1 MKGSLIKRLKEIA
14 LSSLVLLLVCGLTNI
29 PALASSHA
37 EAPASSMD
45 RYADNT
51 DVYAFRSTEAGREG
65 FVTIISNFIPFQ
77 DPSGGP
83 QFYRFDDTVLYQIL
97 IDNTGDGLQDI
108 SYQFRFTTTI
118 VNPNTVFGMNTV
130 NQDGVIRSNDD
141 PDYNMPQRYTVT
153 RTERATGRRG
163 RVVAANLLMPPS
175 NIGPRVT
182 PNYETA
188 LAQPAVYSMFG
199 GTGTGAGSGRVFAGQ
214 RDESFFIDV
223 GGTFDLFNYRQV
235 PVSPTG
241 GIDGLRTFNVN
252 TIAIEVPIAEL
263 TRNGRVATGPTDP
276 NAVIG
281 IFSTA
286 SRRSTRVLG
295 ATPAGQPLPPGDRSD
310 TGGFVQVSRLGSPLI
325 NEVVVPL
332 GLKDAFNA
340 ILPFTDADV
349 APVVAAVLDPE
360 LPKIIRFAL
369 AAYASI
375 NITIPPAPRTDIAA
389 IFVTGIR
396 AGDVPNA
403 PTFTTFLSDGRP
415 HEMLRLNTAIPVTPV
430 GSRSRLGLLGNDP
443 GGFPNGRRVFDDVVD
458 IEVRALLG
466 GTPFTPAQNVAPNN
480 TFNDGVSAN
489 CEGFLTRF
497 PYLQTPNQGNNPR
510 PANFPAT
517 QLFPNPTTPTPTP
530 SGSPSPTPTGSP
542 TPSATPSPTP
552 TPNPLL
558 NPCPAAV
565 QDLGLMDGDELR

>member
-1 MKGSLIKRLKEIA
+1 MKGSLIKRLKDIA
-14 LSSLVLLLVCGLTNI
+14 ISSLAFVLVCGVTNI
-29 PALASSHA
+29 SVLASSHS
-37 EAPASSMD
+37 EAPGTYAD
-45 RYADNT
+45 RLADNT

-65 FVTIISNFIPFQ
+65 FVTIISNFIPIQ

-83 QFYRFDDTVLYQIL
+83 QFFRFDDTVLYQIQ
-97 IDNTGDGLQDI
+97 IDNTGDGIEDI
-108 SYQFRFTTTI
+108 SYQFRFTTTT
-118 VNPNTVFGMNTV
+118 VNPNTVFGMSTV
-130 NQDGVIRSNDD
+130 NQDGVIRSNTD

-153 RTERATGRRG
+153 RTERSNGRRG
-163 RVVAANLLMPPS
+163 RVMAANLLMPPS

-182 PNYETA
+182 PNYEAA
-188 LAQPAVYSMFG
+188 LAQPAVYTMFG
-199 GTGTGAGSGRVFAGQ
+199 NGGRVFAGQ
-214 RDESFFIDV
+214 RDEGFSLDLGV
-223 GGTFDLFNYRQV
+223 FDLINYR
-235 PVSPTG
+235 SLNPTG
-241 GIDGLRTFNVN
+241 GVDSLRSFNVN
-252 TIAIEVPIAEL
+252 SIAIEVPIADL
-263 TRNGRVATGPTDP
+263 TRNRAVPTSSTDP
-276 NAVIG
+276 DAVIG
-281 IFSTA
+281 VWSTA
-286 SRRSTRVLG
+286 YRRTTRVIG
-295 ATPAGQPLPPGDRSD
+295 TGVDNRPLPPGVQSN

-340 ILPFTDADV
+340 ISPFSDADV

-360 LPKIIRFAL
+360 FPKIIRFAL
-369 AAYASI
+369 GAFAGI
-375 NITIPPAPRTDIAA
+375 NITLPPAPRMDIAN
-389 IFVTGIR
+389 IFVFGIP
-396 AGDVPNA
+396 AGSVPGA
-403 PTFTTFLSDGRP
+403 PGFTTRLTDGRP

-497 PYLQTPNQGNNPR
+497 PYLQTPNQGNQPR

-517 QLFPNPTTPTPTP
+517 QLFPNPGTTPTPTP
-530 SGSPSPTPTGSP
+530 TPTASPSPG
-542 TPSATPSPTP
+542 A

-558 NPCPAAV
+558 NPCPASV